1 MLVLPTFGEP
11 EDEIFRSRIRQNT
24 EVTEFWRIQLRIAI
38 LANPTTYLLPGRS
51 PDQQIQT
58 GF

>member
-11 EDEIFRSRIRQNT
+11 EDEIFRSWIRQNT
-24 EVTEFWRIQLRIAI
+24 EVTEFWRIQLRIVI
-38 LANPTTYLLPGRS
+38 LANPATYLLPCRS
-51 PDQQIQT
+51 PNQQIQT